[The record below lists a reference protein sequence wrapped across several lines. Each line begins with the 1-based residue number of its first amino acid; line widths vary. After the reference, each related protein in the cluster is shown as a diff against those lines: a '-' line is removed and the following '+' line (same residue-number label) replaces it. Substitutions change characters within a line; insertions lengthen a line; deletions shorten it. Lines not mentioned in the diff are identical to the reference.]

1 MKKFILAM
9 VSLSFLAGCGS
20 YLIVNLS
27 GEEVTVNEKKMEN
40 TCEEV
45 SYSVWGLFGDWPVE
59 IKVGEGE
66 SKTWDDRKDYTVH
79 PGGEVKEA
87 TKKELEQ
94 CEKGTEESAIKT
106 ATKAATDAAAD
117 LNAKVEEYKTAK
129 AHTASQNPSNPDAT
143 AETQTAA
150 QEAEAA
156 ALSAA
161 QEAAQAATEAAEAAR
176 EAAEQKE
183 VDEEDKTAAEAAAAE
198 AEKAVEDAKT
208 AGVGEAAAQEETVT
222 TS

>member
-1 MKKFILAM
+1 MKWKQ
-9 VSLSFLAGCGS
+9 
-20 YLIVNLS
+20 
-27 GEEVTVNEKKMEN
+27 

-79 PGGEVKEA
+79 PGGEIKEA
-87 TKKELEQ
+87 TKEELEQ
-94 CEKGTEESAIKT
+94 CDKKGEEESAIKT

-117 LNAKVEEYKTAK
+117 LNTKVEEYKTAK
-129 AHTASQNPSNPDAT
+129 AHSASQNPSNPGAT

-156 ALSAA
+156 ALTAA
-161 QEAAQAATEAAEAAR
+161 KEAAQAAANAAKAAR
-176 EAAEQKE
+176 EAAEQKAQSG
-183 VDEEDKTAAEAAAAE
+183 VKKT
-198 AEKAVEDAKT
+198 KPPLKPPQQKLKKQLKLLKPKVLKLLK
-208 AGVGEAAAQEETVT
+208 
-222 TS
+222 